1 MSTSPPPRQPFS
13 RAAEAR
19 RYGRAPV
26 NWQSSTP
33 AGSAK
38 NIICTAWNQRP
49 RWSRAPYPT
58 GKRRTESLFWRQH
71 HDHLPSLET
80 GIHLD
85 LRYLLCIAFEAI
97 EQPDAEFLV
106 RHFATAEAQRH
117 LDLVAFP
124 EEANHR
130 AHLHIVI
137 VIVDHRAKFDFLD
150 FDDLLLLARFRLLLL
165 LLKFVLAKI
174 KQLADRRLCVRRNL
188 AEVTARLSCTTHC
201 LSARRCCAVRR

>member
-1 MSTSPPPRQPFS
+1 RTPPPTPAHPS
-13 RAAEAR
+13 GGAAEAGL
-19 RYGRAPV
+19 YGRPRL
-26 NWQSSTP
+26 NGQWSTP

-80 GIHLD
+80 GIQLD
-85 LRYLLCIAFEAI
+85 LRYLLCIALEAI

-106 RHFATAEAQRH
+106 RHFATPEAQRH

-137 VIVDHRAKFDFLD
+137 VIVDHRAKFNFLD
-150 FDDLLLLARFRLLLL
+150 FDDLLFLARFRLLLL

-174 KQLADRRLCVRRNL
+174 KQLADRRLSVW
-188 AEVTARLSCTTHC
+188 
-201 LSARRCCAVRR
+201 